1 MRRLKYYFITLGL
14 ACTVFSLKAQVNPK
28 EKLWQTLKSIQDNY
42 VDSLS
47 DDTLV
52 DAAIAGMMSQLDPHS
67 RYFSGQQ
74 ASQMQEAMKGRYAGI
89 GIEFMVE
96 KDTVYVTQIIN
107 DGPADKAGLLAG
119 DRILAIDHAPV
130 TGSTNFEV
138 MKKIRGERG
147 KPVTLLVHRKGSSED
162 IAKEIARDFIVD
174 RSIRTA
180 YMVNDSIGYIAL
192 RIFSETTRNEMDKA
206 LADLKARG
214 MKSLILDLQGNG
226 GGYVQAA
233 IGVAD
238 EFLPKDKLVF
248 YSMGRDKGKDYYYTG
263 GFGQF
268 MEGNLIVLIDQY
280 TASASEILT
289 GALQDWD
296 RAVIVGRRSFGKG
309 LMQRPVPVFDGSVLE
324 LTGARY
330 YTPSDRSIQK
340 PYHGITYD
348 DNVYTRL
355 ASGELT
361 DVNRIH
367 FPDSLKYT
375 TLVAKR
381 TVYGGGGIMPDRF
394 IPLDTVEYNGWLQHL
409 SEHQIS
415 GKPTFD
421 YLDSNRTSLLTTYH
435 DFDSFNKDYQVP
447 EYLVQQVVTAADA
460 AGFPLRDAG
469 KDRMLSLLSLDIK
482 GLLARQLFTGSDYY
496 LQVLNTDNTSFKA
509 ALQLLKQPDGVKGL
523 LSPAKEQPEKT
534 KVKRKKK

>member
-1 MRRLKYYFITLGL
+1 MRRFFITLGL
-14 ACTVFSLKAQVNPK
+14 ACTAFSLKAQVNPK
-28 EKLWQTLKSIQDNY
+28 EKLWQTLKAIQDNY

-47 DDTLV
+47 DDALV
-52 DAAIAGMMSQLDPHS
+52 DAAIAGMMNQLDPHS

-74 ASQMQEAMKGRYAGI
+74 ASQMQQAMSGRYAGI

-107 DGPADKAGLLAG
+107 GGPADKAGLLSG
-119 DRILAIDHAPV
+119 DRILAIDQTPV
-130 TGSTNFEV
+130 TGFSNFEV
-138 MKKIRGERG
+138 MKKIRGDKG
-147 KPVTLLVHRKGSSED
+147 KPINLLVHRKGNNDD
-162 IAKEIARDFIVD
+162 ITKTITRDFIVD

-206 LADLKARG
+206 LIDLKARG
-214 MKSLILDLQGNG
+214 MKSLILDLQSNG

-233 IGVAD
+233 IGIAD

-248 YSMGRDKGKDYYYTG
+248 YSVGRDKGKDYYYTG

-268 MEGNLIVLIDQY
+268 MNGNLIVLIDQY

-330 YTPSDRSIQK
+330 YTPSGRSIQK
-340 PYHGITYD
+340 PYHGSTYD

-361 DVNRIH
+361 DVSRVH
-367 FPDSLKYT
+367 FPDSLKSI

-394 IPLDTVEYNGWLQHL
+394 IPLDTVEYSGWLQHL

-415 GKPTFD
+415 SKPTFD

-435 DFDSFNKDYQVP
+435 DFASFNKDYQVP
-447 EYLVQQVVTAADA
+447 AYLVQQVVSAADA
-460 AGFPLRDAG
+460 AGFPLQEAG
-469 KDRMLSLLSLDIK
+469 KDRMLSLLSLDLK
-482 GLLARQLFTGSDYY
+482 GMLASQLFTGSDYY
-496 LQVLNTDNTSFKA
+496 LQVLNTDNASFKA

-523 LSPAKEQPEKT
+523 LAPVKEQPPKT
-534 KVKRKKK
+534 KVKGKKK